1 MERNRCGLT
10 AAPPC
15 SCAAQG
21 CLYLS
26 PQSFLSVSKRV
37 GAGQHQPTTQNWVK
51 KVSSQECRAVLS
63 NITQSL
69 SEQLAVPLSLIEE
82 NYVQETVQEM
92 KKQCLVSNN

>member
-1 MERNRCGLT
+1 MLLC
-10 AAPPC
+10 C
-15 SCAAQG
+15 SG
-21 CLYLS
+21 
-26 PQSFLSVSKRV
+26 VSLP
-37 GAGQHQPTTQNWVK
+37 QPTELFVSEQEGGSWRLANISPPHRIGLK